1 MVSNVGWLQMCCN
14 SVLVKIDWL
23 LLRTQPSMK
32 KEGQVGPK
40 MIHYYAQLVVQLLD
54 SSVEYGKNSVIIP
67 ELRSW

>member
-1 MVSNVGWLQMCCN
+1 
-14 SVLVKIDWL
+14 
-23 LLRTQPSMK
+23 MK

-67 ELRSW
+67 DLRSW